1 MYSARNL
8 TLVYGAM
15 RKLAKSNKYQTLYN
29 QYKETGIRIFE
40 NQANLND
47 YQITFIQ
54 YLAFYNNLYTDVY
67 MDEVSDI
74 VFEDEIYEDS
84 YIYYKQKTGK
94 KKRRE
99 RDKQLKAPSRKP
111 VTKKATTSS
120 THIVFS
126 RPKLKPRSK

>member
-84 YIYYKQKTGK
+84 YIYYKQKSK
-94 KKRRE
+94 KN
-99 RDKQLKAPSRKP
+99 KQETPKTSTAPRLQQ
-111 VTKKATTSS
+111 ATTNS
-120 THIVFS
+120 THVVFS
-126 RPKLKPRSK
+126 RNKARR